1 MPDGGPI
8 QFVTPEKPPD
18 LSSLVRPGAGTAF
31 SGRTRETQIT
41 FMDPPVPDVRSSLD
55 ATGRILSLL
64 SSTFA
69 RLSILV
75 RSCIGDARAIQ
86 DEFRERNKLPKS
98 AKIPYQPAPVP
109 DAVQAVMRQCVSTID
124 SLFGEAP
131 AVYALEKFDHATFT
145 GDMRAFKIR
154 LLFLKVRDS
163 LKGSPMYR
171 DFIEGMEDAISE
183 SERMAGCKPDNSP
196 RRLSKAE
203 KDRKRRIQERI
214 DAEKRIQPELPL
226 VWPSVHGS
234 ESSANEEHGSTGL
247 EDRDIQ
253 DTSSSGT
260 DYGDVKR
267 AEDTDGD
274 RGESYQQVIN
284 NDGADTTIPE
294 KSTPVYNILKQ
305 EAFSHFSETSSES
318 GKKEQDE
325 SKIEQGDVYRK
336 KSVDYGKIYSKK
348 NLSGGGPVRKAREY
362 DTVEQI
368 LDDIESGAIVRY
380 ESSDEIKED
389 LKAGKISPV
398 DAIMFLAALERYCE
412 SDMEFDEYS
421 EDDDLDRD
429 IGDEFG
435 HDEDECD
442 EEDEGDEED
451 DCEFDDE
458 RIGTGETG
466 TSFSYNPRGFLGVGG
481 KDGASFSWDRD
492 DDW

>member
-1 MPDGGPI
+1 MPDDGPI
-8 QFVTPEKPPD
+8 QFVKPENPPD
-18 LSSLVRPGAGTAF
+18 LSLVRPGVGHIVF
-31 SGRTRETQIT
+31 SGRPGETQIT
-41 FMDPPVPDVRSSLD
+41 FPDPPVTVVRSSSD

-75 RSCIGDARAIQ
+75 RSCIGDARALQ
-86 DEFRERNKLPKS
+86 EEFREKNKLPKS
-98 AKIPYQPAPVP
+98 AKIPYQPAPVS
-109 DAVQAVMRQCVSTID
+109 DTVQAVMRQCVSTIE

-171 DFIEGMEDAISE
+171 DFVEGMEDAISE

-203 KDRKRRIQERI
+203 KERKRRIQERI
-214 DAEKRIQPELPL
+214 EAEKRIQPELPL
-226 VWPSVHGS
+226 VWPSVHEG
-234 ESSANEEHGSTGL
+234 ESAANEEHGSTGL
-247 EDRDIQ
+247 EDRGSPA
-253 DTSSSGT
+253 TPSSET
-260 DYGDVKR
+260 DYCNVER
-267 AEDTDGD
+267 TEDTDGHNE
-274 RGESYQQVIN
+274 ESCQQVVN
-284 NDGADTTIPE
+284 NDGAYTKIQK
-294 KSTPVYNILKQ
+294 KSSPIYNILKDK
-305 EAFSHFSETSSES
+305 EAHDYSEISSES
-318 GKKEQDE
+318 DKKQQSETKKEPD
-325 SKIEQGDVYRK
+325 DVYRK
-336 KSVDYGKIYSKK
+336 KSSVYGKIYSKK
-348 NLSGGGPVRKAREY
+348 SLSGGGPVRKTREY

-398 DAIMFLAALERYCE
+398 DAIMFLTALERYCE
-412 SDMEFDEYS
+412 SDMELNEYS
-421 EDDDLDRD
+421 EDDDVDRD

-435 HDEDECD
+435 RDDDECDDED
-442 EEDEGDEED
+442 EEDE
-451 DCEFDDE
+451 CEFEDE
-458 RIGTGETG
+458 SMGTGEAG
-466 TSFSYNPRGFLGVGG
+466 TSFSYNPRGFLGVGSS
-481 KDGASFSWDRD
+481 DGGDFSWDRD